1 MAQILQGQ
9 ALAVEMMMGTFSGA
23 VGIVKEISSMG
34 RVGLKRAIQFQDIDG
49 NTHMHNLLVIH
60 KPDEP
65 SKVVRYAH
73 TLKQVA
79 HNMIDML
86 CGHFGLSIRS
96 YHS

>member
-9 ALAVEMMMGTFSGA
+9 ALAVEMMVGTFNGA
-23 VGIVKEISSMG
+23 MGIVREISLMG
-34 RVGLKRAIQFQDIDG
+34 RVGQKKAMQFQDSDG
-49 NTHMHNLLVIH
+49 NTHMHNLLVVH

-79 HNMIDML
+79 HNMIDM
-86 CGHFGLSIRS
+86 I
-96 YHS
+96 